1 MLLIDDFL
9 PEGDL
14 KTSMESEELWKES
27 LPLSWYECGKEIKDY
42 KEQFCQH
49 VWTNYFFT
57 NKPVEITGW
66 EYWSHS
72 MNAKGDY
79 KDLGFHVD
87 SDIYQQLVSEEV
99 EQQMIAEGK
108 AKVPKHGFI
117 YYAHKELPEGG
128 YLEVKREHGD
138 LERIQPVP
146 NRLIIFDPSCIHR
159 VTRVT
164 KGVRRSL
171 VCNLWKIPPRWVI
184 EKGVYDGNGS
194 T

>member
-1 MLLIDDFL
+1 MFIYDNLL

-14 KTSMESEELWKES
+14 KTSMESEELWKEN

-57 NKPVEITGW
+57 PTPVEITGW

-72 MNAKGDY
+72 MNAEGDY
-79 KDLGFHVD
+79 KDLEFHSD
-87 SDIYQQLVSEEV
+87 SDIINYGQDMSEEI
-99 EQQMIAEGK
+99 EQQWISEGK
-108 AKVPKHGFI
+108 AKVSKNGFI

-128 YLEVKREHGD
+128 YLEIKREHGE

-159 VTRVT
+159 VVSVT
-164 KGVRRSL
+164 KGVRRSF
-171 VCNLWKIPPRWVI
+171 VCNLWNIPPRWVL
-184 EKGVYDGNGS
+184 EKRS
-194 T
+194 L

>member
-27 LPLSWYECGKEIKDY
+27 LPLSWYECGKQIKDH
-42 KEQFCQH
+42 KEEFCH
-49 VWTNYFFT
+49 LVWNKFFFT
-57 NKPVEITGW
+57 PTPVEITGW

-72 MNAKGDY
+72 MDSQSSYNNLD
-79 KDLGFHVD
+79 FHVD
-87 SDIYQQLVSEEV
+87 SDSGLSEPSEEDYNI
-99 EQQMIAEGK
+99 EEKYIA
-108 AKVPKHGFI
+108 KHGFI

-128 YLEVKREHGD
+128 YLEVKREYGE

-146 NRLIIFDPSCIHR
+146 NRLIIFDPSCVHR